1 MKKLFILITI
11 VLIGV
16 LIFSGCKIKY
26 SFTGASIPPEAK
38 TVSIQYFPNNAPL
51 IHPSLSQSLTE
62 ALKDR
67 FLTETN
73 LTLVEQNGDLNFEGS
88 IINYVVT
95 PVAIQGDE
103 TAAMNRLSITIRV
116 KFINTIDEK
125 QNYENN
131 FSRYEDYLSSA
142 DLSSVEEALIT
153 TINVQLVDDMFNKA
167 VINW

>member
-1 MKKLFILITI
+1 MKNFSFLSILFAIILLGFT
-11 VLIGV
+11 
-16 LIFSGCKIKY
+16 SCKVKY
-26 SFTGASIPPEAK
+26 SFTGASIPTEAK

-51 IHPSLSQSLTE
+51 VQPVLSQSLTE

-73 LTLVEQNGDLNFEGS
+73 LSLVEQNGDLSFEGS
-88 IINYVVT
+88 ITNYVVT

-116 KFINTIDEK
+116 KFINKIDEK
-125 QNYENN
+125 QNYENS
-131 FSRYEDYLSSA
+131 FSRYEDYLSSS
-142 DLSSVEEALIT
+142 DLSVVEEELIN
-153 TINVQLVDDMFNKA
+153 TINIQLVDDVFNKA

>member
-1 MKKLFILITI
+1 M
-11 VLIGV
+11 GV

-51 IHPSLSQSLTE
+51 VQPSLSQLLTE

-73 LTLVEQNGDLNFEGS
+73 LALVEQNGDLNFEGS

-116 KFINTIDEK
+116 KFINIIDEK

-131 FSRYEDYLSSA
+131 FSRYEDYLSTS
-142 DLSSVEEALIT
+142 DLSSVEEELIT
-153 TINVQLVDDMFNKA
+153 TINVQLVDDIFNKA